1 MKKLYKIG
9 EVADICN
16 ITIRTLRYYE
26 ELELITPS
34 NVDIYTGYRYYDEEN
49 VKKIKQILMLKDLN
63 FSLDEIKNMS
73 NDSILYKQV
82 QLENQIKDL
91 KRKIRFVSS
100 LKIDKGEIIMNGF
113 VNDEEV
119 IGKWVYEA
127 TAFSKEK
134 YLEGDFYRDEDAM
147 YQELY
152 FLPQG
157 KGYWVFDS
165 WTKGEIIHWKGVHY
179 KYEIDDG
186 KLFLQV
192 FNIDTGDYY
201 FTLVYNKEDSKEYKL
216 EEIERHDNIDLP
228 FVGDEKVLGTWQN
241 IDWVKVNE
249 YNDYKPKISRKKYW
263 LQKLT
268 FLPNGNCIANYNNGT
283 SKPTHWT
290 KDYIL
295 SKEMRVASKY
305 EIKTFYGED
314 YLFLEWKSGDYVY
327 AGKIYGYCCLK
338 RVK

>member
-1 MKKLYKIG
+1 MEKLYKIG
-9 EVADICN
+9 EVADICDV
-16 ITIRTLRYYE
+16 TIRTLRYYE
-26 ELELITPS
+26 ELGLIKPT

-73 NDSILYKQV
+73 DDSILYKQV

-100 LKIDKGEIIMNGF
+100 LKTEKGEIIMNEF
-113 VNDEEV
+113 VNDERA

-134 YLEGDFYRDEDAM
+134 YLEGDFYKDEDAM

-179 KYEIDDG
+179 KYEIENG

-201 FTLVYNKEDSKEYKL
+201 FTLVYNKVDNKEYTV

-228 FVGDEKVLGTWQN
+228 FVNDEKVLGTWQN

-249 YNDYKPKISRKKYW
+249 YEGYRPKVSGKKYW

-268 FLPNGNCIANYNNGT
+268 FMADGNCIANYNNGT

-295 SKEMRVASKY
+295 SKEMQVASKY
-305 EIKTFYGED
+305 EIKTFDGED

-327 AGKIYGYCCLK
+327 AGKIYGSCCLK